1 MVTILRASTIPKR
14 YLDVIYSDLGDKVS
28 FLNYYDLR
36 QVIFS
41 YLINESDQFSYYT
54 NKNYSDK
61 FKMDEIIINDSVL
74 QRKWALENNLNKISL
89 DEIFHAQLIYHKPDV
104 FFDGANIFMKEDA
117 SVFKK
122 KYNIKYIIAWDGYIG
137 SDFKRQSY
145 GVDTIF
151 TCVKSIKDSYNDLG
165 FNSEILQFGF
175 DTRILSRLNKQEVI
189 QNKVCFSGSISDNVH
204 VYRKKILLK
213 FIKSNVPLNLY
224 ISNLQP
230 KYSRISN
237 AQIRALMQMRIADFV
252 DYFKIQ
258 QNNNGGVFGMDM
270 YQLLYDNL
278 IQLNIH
284 GDGTQQAGNIR
295 LYEATGVGT
304 LLLTDWKE
312 NINEIFIP
320 DEEVIVFKDQN
331 EALKK
336 AAYYLRN
343 EKEAKEISMNGQ
355 KRTISNYSAEKR
367 IEQFIRVIS
376 NMLE

>member
-1 MVTILRASTIPKR
+1 
-14 YLDVIYSDLGDKVS
+14 
-28 FLNYYDLR
+28 
-36 QVIFS
+36 
-41 YLINESDQFSYYT
+41 
-54 NKNYSDK
+54 
-61 FKMDEIIINDSVL
+61 
-74 QRKWALENNLNKISL
+74 
-89 DEIFHAQLIYHKPDV
+89 
-104 FFDGANIFMKEDA
+104 
-117 SVFKK
+117 
-122 KYNIKYIIAWDGYIG
+122 
-137 SDFKRQSY
+137 
-145 GVDTIF
+145 
-151 TCVKSIKDSYNDLG
+151 
-165 FNSEILQFGF
+165 
-175 DTRILSRLNKQEVI
+175 
-189 QNKVCFSGSISDNVH
+189 
-204 VYRKKILLK
+204 
-213 FIKSNVPLNLY
+213 
-224 ISNLQP
+224 
-230 KYSRISN
+230 
-237 AQIRALMQMRIADFV
+237 MQMRIADFV